1 MLRLSVRLRADGKE
15 LAVAPDAEPFDAVD
29 PARHRQLDQLV
40 EHVAMH
46 QRLEVVAHPQVGRGF
61 LGAGSISTRSGCP
74 ASASTSSSTLVAKR
88 STCAP
93 PSPCTCKVTATKG
106 ASSTRIPTFS
116 TGVTRK

>member
-61 LGAGSISTRSGCP
+61 LGAGVDLDAQRMPGVRLDLVLDVGGEAQYLRP
-74 ASASTSSSTLVAKR
+74 A
-88 STCAP
+88 
-93 PSPCTCKVTATKG
+93 SPCTCRVTATKG